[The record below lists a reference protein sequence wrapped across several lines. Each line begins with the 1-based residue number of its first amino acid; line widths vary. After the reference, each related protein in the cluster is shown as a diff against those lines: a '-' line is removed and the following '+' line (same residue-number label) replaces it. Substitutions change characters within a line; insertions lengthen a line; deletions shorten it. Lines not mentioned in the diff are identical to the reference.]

1 MEGPLKLQAAS
12 QVDLHRHLFIFHS
25 LWTVPSDDHHDAHR
39 EAHLRMWRPGT
50 VDHVHDEEPSP
61 GPEEHGF
68 W

>member
-1 MEGPLKLQAAS
+1 MIVPAPEDPEHF
-12 QVDLHRHLFIFHS
+12 HRHLAVFHS
-25 LWTVPSDDHHDAHR
+25 LWTVPSDDHAQAHA

-50 VDHVHDEEPSP
+50 VDHTHEDPSP